1 MRLTHWPNSN
11 SQTTH
16 VLNTTTKIWRESNA
30 IYIVTEK
37 IHLSWSALG
46 KRIVRLVPLFG
57 KVMLNTIP
65 PIRAR
70 VKNVSRGN
78 EWPQGGVIHW
88 AIAHSPIT
96 IWRCNTKEEMQKFMQ
111 FPDKSCRDSLA
122 NKFLWPLPF
131 SKLMIRCRSY
141 NLANW
146 SPSTASLFS
155 PISQSQSQ
163 SPLFYCTLV
172 SLANLILFR
181 HTPNNHPPSKR
192 ASNARHVASS
202 IFPYIGVISRYWG
215 S

>member
-1 MRLTHWPNSN
+1 MRLTHWPNTN

-30 IYIVTEK
+30 IYIVTGN

-46 KRIVRLVPLFG
+46 KRIVRWVPLFR

-111 FPDKSCRDSLA
+111 FPDKSCRDSRA
-122 NKFLWPLPF
+122 KTLWPLPV

-146 SPSTASLFS
+146 SPCTASLFS

-181 HTPNNHPPSKR
+181 HTPNNQQ
-192 ASNARHVASS
+192 ASEQCEARRLVHFSL
-202 IFPYIGVISRYWG
+202 YWG
-215 S
+215 HFAILGVVR